1 MQLDETYTCNAM
13 RRTRNDIFPLAET
26 TPLLRLTAW
35 LIVGIVAGALSAVAA
50 GVWLVSLGLAT
61 ATALALRRR
70 GLAQSVAIAVAMFAL
85 GATLAARQRDVVAR
99 SGMTARQWL
108 QRQNV
113 PDGSTRLGRS
123 RLFFMQQRERLLA
136 QFRQQGL
143 EGEGYALVAAMT
155 LGDKRALNRDIRRSY
170 DVSGASHVLAL
181 SGLHMGIVYALLTLL
196 VRGRRRRIVTQ
207 ALVVTALWGFVAL
220 VGMPVSA
227 VRAATMLT
235 LYALLTPGY
244 RERASLNA
252 LALTAMV
259 LLMVNPYTLFDV
271 GFQMSFLAVLSILV
285 LTPLL
290 SRTVPA
296 DVLQR
301 HRLMRWLWGMTTV
314 SIAAQMGVAPLLAYY
329 FGRVATYFLLTNIVV
344 MPLVVVVLWLAL
356 AALVIPQLT
365 PLLALVVDG
374 LNRGVS
380 VIALLPGASIE
391 GLRPTLLQVALCYV
405 VMLCGYWAV
414 CLLWPRGV
422 TARRCR

>member
-1 MQLDETYTCNAM
+1 M

-108 QRQNV
+108 QRQNE

-235 LYALLTPGY
+235 LYALLTLGY

-252 LALTAMV
+252 LALTAMA
-259 LLMVNPYTLFDV
+259 LLIVNPYTLFDV

-314 SIAAQMGVAPLLAYY
+314 SIAAQMGVAPLIAYY